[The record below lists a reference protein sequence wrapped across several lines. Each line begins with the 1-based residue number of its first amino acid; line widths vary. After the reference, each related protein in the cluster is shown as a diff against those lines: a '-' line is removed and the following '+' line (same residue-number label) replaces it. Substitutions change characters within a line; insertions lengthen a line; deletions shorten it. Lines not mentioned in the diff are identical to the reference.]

1 MHLITNL
8 SRLTWNLAPL
18 VVLMLPSRCMLLT
31 LWCSLRQVTR
41 LFLQVRAEHM
51 FVVYGLRCDTLAAI
65 AGYPIVTGKWSF
77 RCPTM

>member
-18 VVLMLPSRCMLLT
+18 AVLMLPSRCMLST

-41 LFLQVRAEHM
+41 LFLQVRAENM
-51 FVVYGLRCDTLAAI
+51 FVVYRLRRGILAAI
-65 AGYPIVTGKWSF
+65 AGYPIVTGK
-77 RCPTM
+77 